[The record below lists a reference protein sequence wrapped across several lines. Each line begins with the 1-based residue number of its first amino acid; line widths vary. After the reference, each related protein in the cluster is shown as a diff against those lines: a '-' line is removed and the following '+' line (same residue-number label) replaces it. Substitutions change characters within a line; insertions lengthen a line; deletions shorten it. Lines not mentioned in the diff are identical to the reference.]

1 MYIYIHKSEI
11 RQDLSKSKKNW
22 IQSPFTKLYRGI
34 LYLAWE
40 SREIP
45 SLGGW
50 WSWWSQL
57 VLKATNYSRSLLVIP
72 SDNQTWIEILYK
84 WCLNGKKRLYI
95 NGAFSVAMFDYWS
108 IRLSCVVFLFWW
120 KILTCRIEIVI
131 KSLLASI
138 NYTPRFPREADCFS
152 TSRLDDF
159 SITFGNFTFF
169 DGIAR
174 YGWFKL
180 YYYGIY
186 NHNWWF

>member
-1 MYIYIHKSEI
+1 
-11 RQDLSKSKKNW
+11 
-22 IQSPFTKLYRGI
+22 
-34 LYLAWE
+34 
-40 SREIP
+40 
-45 SLGGW
+45 
-50 WSWWSQL
+50 
-57 VLKATNYSRSLLVIP
+57 
-72 SDNQTWIEILYK
+72 
-84 WCLNGKKRLYI
+84 
-95 NGAFSVAMFDYWS
+95 MFDYWS

-186 NHNWWF
+186 ITITGDFNHVILNKELVIFHGILNYQRRTNHRWHRWIGMNHRCDTPQAQGTAHDHLQRDRRSRWTIPVEFRLNLCYNNVFIWIYVFICIYMYLYVCIYMYLYET